1 MADDINRDVAE
12 PEGDEPHVQFFPTR
26 DGKAYSTR
34 GSSAQ
39 RGVSPWGAGYAD
51 GLREGTQL
59 FSERLTE
66 LEEDVD
72 LLKFVV
78 KVAAITA
85 VVIAL
90 ALASRPLEEVR
101 R

>member
-1 MADDINRDVAE
+1 MRDADDCEIG
-12 PEGDEPHVQFFPTR
+12 PEEGGVQYFPSDSKRTFPNPGR
-26 DGKAYSTR
+26 PR
-34 GSSAQ
+34 ESAL
-39 RGVSPWGAGYAD
+39 SPYGAGYTD
-51 GLREGTQL
+51 GVREGSRL
-59 FSERLTE
+59 FSDRLTE

-72 LLKFVV
+72 LLKFIV
-78 KVAAITA
+78 KMAAITA